1 MCYDAPEAKHCQIS
15 TTKISEMLL
24 DFHHG
29 NLAPIPNALRKHRS
43 WPHLFR
49 NQTSKPNSFKASR
62 ANANSSFLIANVQ
75 KLRFYQNKR
84 LFLDRHC
91 GVPNTFPTCN
101 QTSKLKNQDFLLIH
115 IRKNEWER
123 IEISKWIGESR
134 DSYCCS
140 LTCPYVL
147 FTSSFL
153 LLCVSNMHWQKV
165 E

>member
-1 MCYDAPEAKHCQIS
+1 
-15 TTKISEMLL
+15 MLPN
-24 DFHHG
+24 FCRG
-29 NLAPIPNALRKHRS
+29 NLATIPNILGKHQSRS
-43 WPHLFR
+43 HPSR
-49 NQTSKPNSFKASR
+49 NQTSKPNSIKAPK
-62 ANANSSFLIANVQ
+62 ANANNLFLIANVQ

-84 LFLDRHC
+84 LSLDRHC

-101 QTSKLKNQDFLLIH
+101 QTSKLKNQDFLLIY